1 MMYLHLLDQFPM
13 TSTTAIAD
21 ALLAMQERI
30 GEIICNYETASL
42 METRLAVRFQI
53 NNCKALLDQVL
64 EINASDRLSQSVCLQ
79 YVGILNN
86 NLRILTNLEN
96 NCISN
101 QNGIE
106 IANKLD
112 MLAKIN
118 NAIAQLGKEENV

>member
-1 MMYLHLLDQFPM
+1 MYLHLLDQFPM

-64 EINASDRLSQSVCLQ
+64 EINASDRLSQSVCQQ
-79 YVGILNN
+79 YIGIINN
-86 NLRILTNLEN
+86 NLRILTDLEN

-101 QNGIE
+101 QGKIE
-106 IANKLD
+106 SAQKIGMLTKLNKAVICLE
-112 MLAKIN
+112 KE
-118 NAIAQLGKEENV
+118 GKV